1 MRYALYYAPRPD
13 SAFWRAGSGWLG
25 QDAHSGLQVLPPHA
39 PGLDAEVWVELTAA
53 PARYGWHATLKAP
66 FFLRAGADEA
76 ALLARTA
83 ALARRFQPFEL
94 SLEVAW
100 LADFLALR
108 PPAPPPELAELAAAC
123 VVELEPLADRESPR
137 KTRAGLDARQEQLS
151 LRWGYPYVFE
161 QYRFH
166 LTLSGR
172 LTPDSA
178 AGRVLEQAACR
189 HFAAFGQVRVD
200 GVAVFVEAATGE
212 PFRYLAHC
220 GFDGQAVRYEA

>member
-25 QDAHSGLQVLPPHA
+25 QDAHSGLQVLQPHA
-39 PGLDAEVWVELTAA
+39 PGMAAGTLAELTAE

-66 FFLRAGADEA
+66 FALRAGVDQA
-76 ALLARTA
+76 ALLTRTA
-83 ALARRFQPFEL
+83 ALARRFQPFDL

-108 PPAPPPELAELAAAC
+108 PEAPPPELAELAAAC
-123 VVELEPLADRESPR
+123 VVEMESLADREAPR
-137 KTRAGLDARQEQLS
+137 KARAGLDARQEQLRQ
-151 LRWGYPYVFE
+151 RWGYPYVFE

-166 LTLSGR
+166 LTLSSR
-172 LTPDSA
+172 LAPDSA
-178 AGRVLEQAACR
+178 MGRALEQAAR
-189 HFAAFGQVRVD
+189 RQFSAYTREKVD
-200 GVAVFVEAATGE
+200 GVAVFLEPAAGQ

-220 GFDGQAVRYEA
+220 GFDGQVERYEA

>member
-25 QDAHSGLQVLPPHA
+25 QDALSGLQVLQPHA
-39 PGLDAEVWVELTAA
+39 PGVDADALAELTAA

-66 FFLRAGADEA
+66 FALGAGVDEA

-94 SLEVAW
+94 SLDVAW
-100 LADFLALR
+100 LTDFLALR
-108 PPAPPPELAELAAAC
+108 PADPPPELAELAATC
-123 VVELEPLADRESPR
+123 VVDMEPLADRAAPSQA
-137 KTRAGLDARQEQLS
+137 RAGLDARQEQLRR
-151 LRWGYPYVFE
+151 RWGYPYVFE

-172 LTPDSA
+172 LRPDGA
-178 AGRVLEQAACR
+178 AGRALEQAARR
-189 HFAAFGQVRVD
+189 HFAAFSRVRVD
-200 GVAVFVEAATGE
+200 GVAVFWEPAAGQ

-220 GFDGQAVRYEA
+220 GFDGQAARYEA

>member
-39 PGLDAEVWVELTAA
+39 PGLDAEAWAELTAV

-66 FFLRAGADEA
+66 FSLRAGVDEA

-108 PPAPPPELAELAAAC
+108 PMAPPPDLAELAAAC
-123 VVELEPLADRESPR
+123 VIELEALADRESPW
-137 KTRAGLDARQEQLS
+137 KTRGGLDARQEQLQR
-151 LRWGYPYVFE
+151 RWGYPYVFE

-172 LTPDSA
+172 LTQDSA
-178 AGRVLEQAACR
+178 EGRALEQAARR
-189 HFAAFGQVRVD
+189 HFAAFARARVD
-200 GVAVFVEAATGE
+200 GVAVFVEAAAGE

-220 GFDGQAVRYEA
+220 GFDGQAARYEA

>member
-39 PGLDAEVWVELTAA
+39 PGLDAETWAELTAA

-66 FFLRAGADEA
+66 FSLRAGVDEE

-83 ALARRFQPFEL
+83 VLARRFQPFEL

-108 PPAPPPELAELAAAC
+108 PMAPPPDLAELAAAC
-123 VVELEPLADRESPR
+123 VVELEALADRESPW
-137 KTRAGLDARQEQLS
+137 KVRAGLDARQERLQR
-151 LRWGYPYVFE
+151 RWGYPYVFE

-178 AGRVLEQAACR
+178 EGRALEQAARR
-189 HFAAFGQVRVD
+189 HFAAFARAWVD
-200 GVAVFVEAATGE
+200 GVAVFVETAAGE

-220 GFDGQAVRYEA
+220 GFDGQAARYEA